1 MIIKLY
7 ENFTD
12 IVEMKDIIFLKAVE
26 TYNIEIIEFFIKKGY
41 NVDDYDSFI
50 ASCDDIDTFKFFL
63 KKGIDVNEYKTDHKF
78 QRKLYDADIQ
88 RALIDFGYENI
99 IEDTVGFNDRL
110 KADPKYADI
119 IQKFRDVEKYNL

>member
-63 KKGIDVNEYKTDHKF
+63 KKGIDVNEYK
-78 QRKLYDADIQ
+78 
-88 RALIDFGYENI
+88 
-99 IEDTVGFNDRL
+99 
-110 KADPKYADI
+110 
-119 IQKFRDVEKYNL
+119 